1 MRKYLAAVCQ
11 MDSQENKEENLKIA
25 GNLILEAAAKGAKL
39 AVLPETMNYI
49 GKGYRDQ
56 AEPVP
61 GPTAQFLCGKAREGG
76 IWVAGGSFPERTGEN
91 PKNTMLLINPEGR
104 IVQSYSKIHMFD
116 VDIEGGV
123 SYRESDT
130 NTAGDRI
137 VLADTELGK
146 LGFAI
151 CYDIRFGELFRLMAL
166 CGAQV
171 ICVPASFT
179 LESGK
184 DHWETL
190 LRARAIEN
198 GVYILASNQIGKK
211 VTMNTYGNSMIID
224 PWGTVIA
231 RAGERTGCIFAEI
244 DLDYLDSVRRQIPV
258 LENRRHEVYQL
269 SSGNISE
276 YRQ

>member
-25 GNLILEAAAKGAKL
+25 GNLILEAAASGAKL

-61 GPTAQFLCGKAREGG
+61 GPTAQFLRGKAREGG
-76 IWVAGGSFPERTGEN
+76 IWVAGGSFPEQTGEN
-91 PKNTMLLINPEGR
+91 PKNTMLLISPEGR

-116 VDIEGGV
+116 VEIEGGV
-123 SYRESDT
+123 SYCESDT

-198 GVYILASNQIGKK
+198 GVYILASNQTGKK

>member
-258 LENRRHEVYQL
+258 LENRRQDVYQMT
-269 SSGNISE
+269 SSKISE